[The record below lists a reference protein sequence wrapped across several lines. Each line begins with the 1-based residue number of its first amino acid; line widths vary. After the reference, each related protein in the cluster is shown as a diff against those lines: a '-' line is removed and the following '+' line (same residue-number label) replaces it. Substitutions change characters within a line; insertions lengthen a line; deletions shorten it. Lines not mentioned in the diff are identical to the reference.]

1 MCPSA
6 DITPIEHRVATSQRE
21 ARGGH
26 LGGVLWFTGLSGA
39 GKSTLAFALEERLF
53 RAGCQAYVLDGDNL
67 RGGLN
72 VDLGFAAAD
81 RTENIRR
88 VGHVAALFADAAF
101 ICISAFISPYRADR
115 ESARRAAGGRFH
127 EIFIRADLATCE
139 KRDPKGLY
147 RRARAGAIKDF
158 TAIDDIYEPPEHPDL
173 TIDTV
178 EQTVDESLQMLMDYV
193 IANFCVEENR
203 KVGCREVRRD

>member
-1 MCPSA
+1 MSASA

-88 VGHVAALFADAAF
+88 VGHVAALFAEAAF
-101 ICISAFISPYRADR
+101 ICISAFISPYQADR

-147 RRARAGAIKDF
+147 RRARAGTIKDF
-158 TAIDDIYEPPEHPDL
+158 TAIDDIYEPPQHPDL

-178 EQTVDESLQMLMDYV
+178 EQTVDESLQVLMDYV
-193 IANFCVEENR
+193 VANFQVQTNSH
-203 KVGCREVRRD
+203 VGCRRGTR